1 MNHYTYLSTDPADG
15 RMYIG
20 SRSCACE
27 PVKDTNYFGS
37 FKDKTFKPQIKKI
50 LKTFNTRKEAFKHE
64 IYLHYVLD
72 VSANP
77 LFANRARATTTGFTW
92 VGQKHTQETKEKIK
106 KSCQN
111 VSVERRMKMSEA
123 AKNRVLTKEHRLK
136 LLQANTGKR
145 HSEETKE
152 KIRVSALN
160 RKLSKETKAKIS
172 QHNTGKWVNRP
183 DQSKPIT
190 LRNLSTNEIKIFSS
204 QKEAARCIQ
213 AHQASISRLATRK
226 QNTCKGWVLN

>member
-1 MNHYTYLSTDPADG
+1 MNHYTYLSTDPVDG

-20 SRSCACE
+20 SRSCACNPSE
-27 PVKDTNYFGS
+27 DTKYLGS

-50 LKTFNTRKEAFKHE
+50 LKIFNTREEAFKHE

-72 VSANP
+72 VSVNP

-92 VGQKHTQETKEKIK
+92 AGQKHTQETKEKIK

-111 VSVERRMKMSEA
+111 VPIERRIKMSET

-136 LLQANTGKR
+136 LLQANIGKC

-152 KIRVSALN
+152 KIRTAALN
-160 RKLSKETKAKIS
+160 RKLSEETKTKIS
-172 QHNTGKWVNRP
+172 QHNVGKWLNRP
-183 DQSKPIT
+183 DQSKPI
-190 LRNLSTNEIKIFSS
+190 NLKNITTNEVKTFPS
-204 QKEAARCIQ
+204 QKEAARCIG
-213 AHQASISRLATRK
+213 AHQAAINRLANKK
-226 QNTCKGWVLN
+226 QNICKGWVLN